1 MSQAVELH
9 VKIVRFVLDHQ
20 PPIVGCEVVD
30 ADGKRHTF
38 IDKVRIFIAQTL
50 DAASEYPQAGVVRSS
65 LLRSRGRRSTA

>member
-38 IDKVRIFIAQTL
+38 IDKVSLKLLMQLANIPRLAWF
-50 DAASEYPQAGVVRSS
+50 AAWR
-65 LLRSRGRRSTA
+65 